1 MYASLKLVSGL
12 ALMFATSLLAA
23 ACSGDGAQPA
33 PSTTGGSGGLA
44 APAGGI
50 GAAAGSGGL
59 VATTAGRGAS
69 AGTLAAAGRAG
80 SAPAAGGGGSRA
92 GNGADD
98 DAGVPPVP
106 VAGSSAP
113 PGPATGPFPP
123 VTDFKGNGPF
133 EGTQLANTG
142 PSNNF
147 TVYVPK
153 ELAPNGAKNPIVV
166 WMSGGSTGPTLYPL
180 LPLLATHGFVVLAS
194 NTVPGIGAEV
204 DLGKE
209 MATAIDWAFAEN
221 MRQGSQFLGKLDT
234 TKVAAMGYSMGSLAT
249 FTIANDPRLTTTVHI
264 SGGNMVAERVNN
276 LHAPAAF
283 FCGIPDPNCG
293 DILSD
298 QCDIAAANCDIDYE
312 MAKTSVFY
320 GNFPGGHLGIL
331 SAPNQERIQTEVV
344 AWLRWQLMVDTTI
357 KPRFVG
363 PQCGVCMDSNWKVKQ
378 KNLQ

>member
-1 MYASLKLVSGL
+1 MLASLKLGSGS
-12 ALMFATSLLAA
+12 AVMFATSLLAA
-23 ACSGDGAQPA
+23 ACSGESTPPPA
-33 PSTTGGSGGLA
+33 NTAGSSGIA
-44 APAGGI
+44 APGAGA
-50 GAAAGSGGL
+50 GAAAVGGGT
-59 VATTAGRGAS
+59 ATSTAGRAAS
-69 AGTLAAAGRAG
+69 AGTSAAAGRAG
-80 SAPAAGGGGSRA
+80 SAAGGGGSRA
-92 GNGADD
+92 ASSADD
-98 DAGVPPVP
+98 DAGLPPAP

-123 VTDFKGNGPF
+123 VTDFKSKGPF
-133 EGTQLANTG
+133 EGTELANTG

-147 TVYVPK
+147 TIYLPK

-209 MATAIDWAFAEN
+209 MLTAIDWAFAEN
-221 MRQGSQFLGKLDT
+221 TRQGSQFLDKLDT

-264 SGGNMVAERVNN
+264 SGGNMVADRVNN
-276 LHAPAAF
+276 LHGPAAF
-283 FCGIPDPNCG
+283 FCGNPDPNCS
-293 DILSD
+293 DILSN
-298 QCDIAAANCDIDYE
+298 QCDIAASNCDIDYD
-312 MAKTSVFY
+312 MAKTPVFY